1 MGAEKEDGAVR
12 SEFVVKNQCYVF
24 LDQFMVLGEMLGKRI
39 CACSNY
45 THISCQLTDSLMGD
59 CIMYH
64 ISTLQVDDDLQFLL
78 ENNSLLVEETVKKYS
93 DQYSAAVIFWNS
105 FFFHYYKA

>member
-1 MGAEKEDGAVR
+1 
-12 SEFVVKNQCYVF
+12 
-24 LDQFMVLGEMLGKRI
+24 MVLGEMLGKGT

-45 THISCQLTDSLMGD
+45 THICCQLTDSLMGD

-93 DQYSAAVIFWNS
+93 DQYSATVIFWNS
-105 FFFHYYKA
+105 FFLHYYKA